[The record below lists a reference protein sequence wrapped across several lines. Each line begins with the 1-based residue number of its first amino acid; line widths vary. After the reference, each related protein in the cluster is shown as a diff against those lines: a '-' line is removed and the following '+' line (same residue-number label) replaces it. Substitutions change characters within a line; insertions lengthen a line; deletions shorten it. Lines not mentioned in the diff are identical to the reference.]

1 MADTVSETH
10 PSRRRSGDL
19 AEHKDPISETP
30 PSMGEGLRP
39 SPSRRRSGDLAEH
52 KDPVPEIHTEREAP
66 ENLTEGEVE
75 LVLNYLLSHKKAF
88 SQDFLRDRGLPFSG
102 TKEKLRERLKEYLSD
117 GQLDAADLVWLL
129 NRIEGWGNQ
138 HIYLYQ
144 ASDRLIEPWLEEDSV
159 RKRLADLGL
168 ADLFNRQRPLVLPEE
183 TTLSSIEWTP
193 ERVRFVWVEKRQWE
207 ERVSEE
213 DIEEEGMVWRAYRI
227 NVSRSLIAFDWDL
240 VSGYAMLMIQRLPRG
255 TKYYLIRDRF
265 EKELE
270 PMVGLSQFEQVRVS
284 RAIQRI
290 QASEEKEVRRRQLA
304 YQTQRGGKV
313 TFTSAGRSRGT
324 SADPDLKRAGQALSS
339 TAGLLGNFYW
349 IPVEGKPGCEVHSKL
364 YASDQRVGIFG
375 EHEER
380 DVRYVLS
387 RIRQHCI

>member
-1 MADTVSETH
+1 MADKVSETH

-19 AEHKDPISETP
+19 AEHKDTGPETY
-30 PSMGEGLRP
+30 
-39 SPSRRRSGDLAEH
+39 
-52 KDPVPEIHTEREAP
+52 TEREAP
-66 ENLTEGEVE
+66 ESLTEGEVE

-88 SQDFLRDRGLPFSG
+88 TQDFLREDRGLPFSG
-102 TKEKLRERLKEYLSD
+102 TKEKLRERLKGYLGD

-168 ADLFNRQRPLVLPEE
+168 DDLFNRQRPLVLPEE

-213 DIEEEGMVWRAYRI
+213 DIKEEGMVWRAYRI
-227 NVSRSLIAFDWDL
+227 NISRGLIAFDWDL

-290 QASEEKEVRRRQLA
+290 QALEEKEVRRRQLA

-324 SADPDLKRAGQALSS
+324 SADPDLKRAGQALNS

-349 IPVEGKPGCEVHSKL
+349 IPVEGKPGREVHSKL

-375 EHEER
+375 EHQER